1 MRSPIPLICLAWRP
15 RAARG
20 PGSRLGP
27 AQACAGRHA
36 GAGSRTLTR
45 LTAAVAGAAFAVLAA
60 VAPHPAASAEE
71 PRTLRIAGILS
82 AGKEAPWETS
92 FVASMDRVVAARP
105 HGLEIEVDYTENV
118 SDNAE
123 QVFRTYAE
131 TGEYDILFGDTA
143 YADAVEK
150 LKDEFPDTMFVVS
163 GSGNRGFGGNAY
175 WVFVHAHE
183 PAYAAGV
190 LAGKLTRSNVVGV
203 VSTFPAEDTND
214 QINAFF
220 AGAREANPQVRRKVT
235 FVQSW
240 FDPQKSNEATAAQAA
255 VGADMI
261 FEMSGAFEA
270 CQEKRIGCFGNY
282 VDMAR
287 SAPEVVVA
295 STIVRWD
302 PQIGWIVDEW
312 WKAKTAGARF
322 AAPAEPR
329 WFTWSEGSGD
339 LVITSRW
346 SGGIPD
352 EVRKAVEEEGAAIR
366 SGKKSVPLDLSEPAS
381 D

>member
-1 MRSPIPLICLAWRP
+1 M
-15 RAARG
+15 
-20 PGSRLGP
+20 
-27 AQACAGRHA
+27 
-36 GAGSRTLTR
+36 
-45 LTAAVAGAAFAVLAA
+45 LAA

-163 GSGNRGFGGNAY
+163 GSGNRGLGGNAY

-282 VDMAR
+282 VDMAKIGTGGGGGLDDR
-287 SAPEVVVA
+287 AMGSTDRLDRRRVVEGQDRRRQVRRSRGAQVVHLERRLGRSRHQFPLVGRDPGRGQESGRGGGCRHQERQEVRSPRPVRAGLRLTGSAP
-295 STIVRWD
+295 RR
-302 PQIGWIVDEW
+302 PC
-312 WKAKTAGARF
+312 R
-322 AAPAEPR
+322 PPHR
-329 WFTWSEGSGD
+329 GSS
-339 LVITSRW
+339 SR
-346 SGGIPD
+346 
-352 EVRKAVEEEGAAIR
+352 A
-366 SGKKSVPLDLSEPAS
+366 
-381 D
+381 